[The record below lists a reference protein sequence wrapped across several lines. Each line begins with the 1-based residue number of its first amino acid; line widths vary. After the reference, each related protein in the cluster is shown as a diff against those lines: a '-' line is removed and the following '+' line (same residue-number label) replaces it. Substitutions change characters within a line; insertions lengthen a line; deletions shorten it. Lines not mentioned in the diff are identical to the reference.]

1 MDAHGDDERP
11 MRLAVVEILDRD
23 GHTRQLVPVSHWP
36 VTIGRA
42 IECDVV
48 LDDPHVAARHAT
60 LDDQDGQLQVQL
72 GDTINGAH
80 VRNTLVHGG
89 QRSNLSS
96 GEAFQLGGTRLRV
109 RRRSS

>member
-1 MDAHGDDERP
+1 MDAHGDDQRP

-23 GHTRQLVPVSHWP
+23 GHTRQLVPVWRWP

-60 LDDQDGQLQVQL
+60 LGDEGGQLQVASRRH
-72 GDTINGAH
+72 D
-80 VRNTLVHGG
+80 
-89 QRSNLSS
+89 QRRA
-96 GEAFQLGGTRLRV
+96 GEEHTAP
-109 RRRSS
+109 RRSTIASAVR

>member
-23 GHTRQLVPVSHWP
+23 GHTRQLVPVWHWP

-60 LDDQDGQLQVQL
+60 LADEDGQLQLQV
-72 GDTINGAH
+72 GDTINGAQ
-80 VRNTLVHGG
+80 VGNTLVP
-89 QRSNLSS
+89 
-96 GEAFQLGGTRLRV
+96 
-109 RRRSS
+109 RRSTIAPAVW